1 MGYGLAVGLED
12 AKLPELHVV
21 RVSQEH
27 GVIAAAPGTGA
38 LPFAAL
44 PPGTRLR
51 ILPNH
56 ACMTAAAYDCYH
68 VLEGNRVTATWPRV
82 NGW

>member
-1 MGYGLAVGLED
+1 LQ
-12 AKLPELHVV
+12 VV

-27 GVIAAAPGTGA
+27 GVIAAAPGAGA

-44 PPGTRLR
+44 PPGARLR

-56 ACMTAAAYDCYH
+56 ACMTAAAYECYH
-68 VLEGNRVTATWPRV
+68 VLDGDQVVGDWPRI